1 MNAWLL
7 TACVLLTAGMPPCVW
22 RACRGAPDQRLTGMA
37 LGGTVA
43 TAVFLLTARGLDRA
57 SYVDL
62 ALVLAVLSP
71 TGTLVFCRCLAGG
84 ARQPRRTGAE
94 RAPGR

>member
-7 TACVLLTAGMPPCVW
+7 SACVLLTTGMAPCVW
-22 RACRGAPDQRLTGMA
+22 RACRGEPVQRLTGIA

-43 TAVFLLTARGLDRA
+43 TAVFLLTARGLDRT

-62 ALVLAVLSP
+62 ALALAVLSP

-84 ARQPRRTGAE
+84 ARRPRAGAE
-94 RAPGR
+94 RVEGR